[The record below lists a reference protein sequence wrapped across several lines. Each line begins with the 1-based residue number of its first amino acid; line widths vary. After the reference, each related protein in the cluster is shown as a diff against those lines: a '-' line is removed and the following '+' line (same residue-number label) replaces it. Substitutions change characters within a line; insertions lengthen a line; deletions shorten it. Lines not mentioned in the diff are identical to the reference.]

1 MINGLVEINELD
13 FRIEQLKN
21 KLKKEIRVREDDTPE
36 AVLEGNRKDMQRLLN
51 PPY

>member
-21 KLKKEIRVREDDTPE
+21 KLKKEVRVREDDTP
-36 AVLEGNRKDMQRLLN
+36 GPCWRK
-51 PPY
+51 